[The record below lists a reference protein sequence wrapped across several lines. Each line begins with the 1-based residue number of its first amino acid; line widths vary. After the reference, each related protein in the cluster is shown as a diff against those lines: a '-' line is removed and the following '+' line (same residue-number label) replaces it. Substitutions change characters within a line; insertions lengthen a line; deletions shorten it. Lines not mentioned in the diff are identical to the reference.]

1 MIGKIIR
8 TRFFK
13 TVTPGIDLKS
23 PDTMRSWFFAI
34 LRDYPILPSDRDQY
48 QHKYYSYGNYSLFHC
63 VDNRVHHLWI
73 VWQKNLSFSSLVLV
87 TIAPPQDVVIILFP
101 LKDNERWFQMCRI
114 FPFIGTS

>member
-1 MIGKIIR
+1 
-8 TRFFK
+8 
-13 TVTPGIDLKS
+13 
-23 PDTMRSWFFAI
+23 MRSWFFAI

-73 VWQKNLSFSSLVLV
+73 AKKNRPVFSSLVLV

-101 LKDNERWFQMCRI
+101 LKDNEDGSKCAAF